1 MSERLKVRLQ
11 EALDRA
17 GPTHTLEDLTEL
29 LKAGKAQWHCNGDG
43 CIVTEIENFP
53 LVKAVR
59 FWLIAGDLDACAELA
74 PSVEKWAIREGCR
87 LGLATGRPG
96 WAKVVP
102 ALGWKSYGMQW
113 QKTLGGLNGR
123 GE

>member
-1 MSERLKVRLQ
+1 MNMLKERLQ
-11 EALDRA
+11 EALNR
-17 GPTHTLEDLTEL
+17 GGTHTLDDVTAL
-29 LKAGKAQWHCNGDG
+29 LKSGKAQWHSNGNG

-74 PSVEKWAIREGCR
+74 PSVEQWAIREGCTV
-87 LGLATGRPG
+87 GLATGRPG

-102 ALGWKSYGMQW
+102 ALGWEPRGMEWKKSL
-113 QKTLGGLNGR
+113 TGGSFGR
-123 GE
+123 R